1 MFCLNGYRMRLVLLG
16 VSAVVVIGVGPAK
29 ADFTFCEPINLGP
42 PVNTS
47 YNEVVGC
54 FSADGLTMYLSSD
67 DRPGT
72 ILNWDIWVSTRDT
85 TDDEWTTPVNL
96 GPTVNSWWLES
107 DGSISSDGLQ
117 LYFTAWEDRP
127 GGYGLQDLWVTS
139 RATPDDPWNVPVN
152 LGSTINGSFRD
163 FGPSIS
169 SYGLELYFAS
179 NRPGGYGSY
188 DIWVSTRTTTN
199 DPWTE
204 PTNLGPVVNSSAGE
218 TYPCLSDDGRLLL
231 FNEDDDPAAP
241 KRPGGYGGSDNW
253 MTTRVSVSAP
263 WGTPVN
269 LGPIVNSPSND
280 GQAVLSHDG
289 SSLYFS
295 STRPGGLGGTKGD
308 IYKAQIIPIVDL
320 NSDGTV
326 DVADMCIMV
335 DNWHTDESLC
345 DIGPM
350 PWGDGVVDVE
360 DLKVLAEYLFEEVD
374 DPTLIAHWPLD
385 ETEGMFAADSVGDND
400 AVVSG
405 GIEWQPT
412 GGQINGA
419 LQLDGVDGYAVTEQ
433 ILNPAN
439 GPFSVFA
446 WVKWGAPGQ
455 VILSQSNDANW
466 LRADPD
472 FGCLITEI
480 IPPAV
485 GRFTPQPL
493 KSESMITDGQWH
505 RIGFVWDGSNRALY
519 VEDIL
524 VAEDTQNNLQGS
536 VGGLY
541 IGTGKDMESRTYWFG
556 LIDDVRIYN
565 RAVRP

>member
-16 VSAVVVIGVGPAK
+16 VSAMVVIGDGSAK
-29 ADFTFCEPINLGP
+29 ADFTFCEPVNLGP

-85 TDDEWTTPVNL
+85 TDDEWITPVNL

-139 RATPDDPWNVPVN
+139 RATPDDPWNEPVN

-169 SYGLELYFAS
+169 SDGLELYFAS

-218 TYPCLSDDGRLLL
+218 TYPFLSDDGRLLL

-253 MTTRVSVSAP
+253 MTMRASVSAP

-289 SSLYFS
+289 SSIYFNS
-295 STRPGGLGGTKGD
+295 KRPGD

-320 NSDGTV
+320 NSDGIV
-326 DVADMCIMV
+326 DADDMVIMV
-335 DNWHTDESLC
+335 DHWGEDYSLC

-350 PWGDGVVDVE
+350 PWGDGIVDVE
-360 DLKVLAEYLFEEVD
+360 DMKVLADHLFEEVD
-374 DPTLIAHWPLD
+374 DQTLIAHWTFD
-385 ETEGMFAADSVGDND
+385 ETQGIIAYDSAAENHGTLIGDPVWQPD
-400 AVVSG
+400 G
-405 GIEWQPT
+405 GIVGGALKLDGIDDYIST
-412 GGQINGA
+412 GTVLNPGNGA
-419 LQLDGVDGYAVTEQ
+419 
-433 ILNPAN
+433 
-439 GPFSVFA
+439 FSVVA
-446 WVKWGAPGQ
+446 WIKGRIPGQ
-455 VILSQSNDANW
+455 VVISQTSTANW
-466 LRADPD
+466 LCTDRVE
-472 FGCLITEI
+472 GCLMTELQ
-480 IPPAV
+480 PR
-485 GRFTPQPL
+485 GRGSTTL
-493 KSESMITDGQWH
+493 LSKTCITDGAWH
-505 RIGFVWDGSNRALY
+505 RIGLVWDGSHRKLY
-519 VEDIL
+519 VDGVLE
-524 VAEDTQNNLQGS
+524 AEDTQGTPANSNN
-536 VGGLY
+536 GLY
-541 IGTGKDMESRTYWFG
+541 IGTGKAMVPDTYFSG
-556 LIDDVRIYN
+556 LIDDIRIYN
-565 RAVRP
+565 RAVSP